1 MSSTAPTSTTSNP
14 PRAAKPANGKA
25 PLDKATADKAPVD
38 IPSVRSRFRS
48 VRDALRAVF
57 REREDA
63 IECIVLAALSGN
75 HALFVGPPG
84 TAKSAMV
91 FGFTASFTGVR
102 KFQTLV
108 TKFGTEDE
116 YFGPVKLSALKNDQW
131 ERNLDGRLA
140 GVEVAFMDE
149 VFKGSDSLLNTLLSA
164 MNERLYKGQPIPLRM
179 LVGASNELPEEE
191 ILAAVYDR
199 FLLRDVVQY
208 VEADTTWMALV
219 ASPPVYKPTVQI
231 TLEEW
236 DAACA
241 DVEKVALPERVVLE
255 MLRIRKEL
263 KKNGLV
269 VSDRRW
275 IALTR
280 VLRAAAWLEEAPAV
294 ELDHLA
300 VLKYGLWQKPEDRA
314 RVVAVLNTVAQSVV
328 ATCIAEI
335 DEALRAFERRPTE
348 RAAYLAVLPEL
359 AAQVTDTAK
368 RIEEQL
374 AGGVSRRELARIQPK
389 LDELRLA
396 HDALKA
402 DLAKRYGI

>member
-1 MSSTAPTSTTSNP
+1 MNSAAPINDASTPVM
-14 PRAAKPANGKA
+14 KKNGKA
-25 PLDKATADKAPVD
+25 AVD
-38 IPSVRSRFRS
+38 MASVRSRFRA
-48 VRDALRAVF
+48 VRDALRAVY

-63 IECIVLAALSGN
+63 IECIVLASLSGS
-75 HALFVGPPG
+75 HALLVGPPG
-84 TAKSAMV
+84 TAKSALV

-116 YFGPVKLSALKNDQW
+116 YFGPVKLSALKDDRW

-208 VEADTTWMALV
+208 VEADATWMALV
-219 ASPPVYKPTVQI
+219 ASPPVYTPSVQI
-231 TLEEW
+231 TLDEW
-236 DAACA
+236 DAARA
-241 DVEKVALPERVVLE
+241 DVDNVPLPERVVLE
-255 MLRIRKEL
+255 MLRIRNEL
-263 KKNGLV
+263 KKNGLI

-280 VLRAAAWLEEAPAV
+280 VLRAAAWLDDAPGV

-300 VLKYGLWQKPEDRA
+300 ILKYGLWQKPEDRA
-314 RVVAVLNTVAQSVV
+314 RVVAVLNTVEQSVV
-328 ATCIAEI
+328 TKCIV
-335 DEALRAFERRPTE
+335 DVDDALRAYTRRPTE

-359 AAQVTDTAK
+359 AALVTDTAK

-374 AGGVSRRELARIQPK
+374 KGGVSRREYARIQPK
-389 LDELRLA
+389 LEELKQA

-402 DLAKRYGI
+402 DLAKRYGL

>member
-1 MSSTAPTSTTSNP
+1 MA
-14 PRAAKPANGKA
+14 
-25 PLDKATADKAPVD
+25 
-38 IPSVRSRFRS
+38 SVRARFRT

-75 HALFVGPPG
+75 HALLVGPPG
-84 TAKSAMV
+84 TAKSALV
-91 FGFTASFTGVR
+91 FGFTASFSGVR

-131 ERNLDGRLA
+131 ERNLEGRLA

-149 VFKGSDSLLNTLLSA
+149 VFKGSDSVLNTLLSA
-164 MNERLYKGQPIPLRM
+164 MNERLYKGQPIPLKM

-219 ASPPVYKPTVQI
+219 ASPPVYTPPVQI
-231 TLEEW
+231 TLAEW
-236 DAACA
+236 DAARA
-241 DVEKVALPERVVLE
+241 EVETIQLPERVVLE
-255 MLRIRKEL
+255 MLRIRNEL

-280 VLRAAAWLEEAPAV
+280 VLRAAAWLDDAPAV

-300 VLKYGLWQKPEDRA
+300 VLKYGLWQKPDDRA

-328 ATCIAEI
+328 TKCIAEV
-335 DEALRAFERRPTE
+335 DEALRAFARRPTE
-348 RAAYLAVLPEL
+348 RAAYLSVLPEL
-359 AAQVTDTAK
+359 AALVTDTAN

-374 AGGVSRRELARIQPK
+374 KGGVSRKEYARIQPK
-389 LDELRLA
+389 LEELKQA

-402 DLAKRYGI
+402 DLARRYGI